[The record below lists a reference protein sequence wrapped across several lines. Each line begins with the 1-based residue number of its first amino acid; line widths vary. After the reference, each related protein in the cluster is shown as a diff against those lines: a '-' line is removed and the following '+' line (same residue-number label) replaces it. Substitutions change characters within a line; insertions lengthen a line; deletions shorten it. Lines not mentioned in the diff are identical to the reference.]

1 MRSTTRS
8 ASKHAAVRRPPLR
21 PQAAKHVYAVKVFGT
36 SANYLRE
43 FKNSFRRIPPIPR
56 FALFCFCCGF
66 SRSASFA
73 SYRSSKVIHRRRGEP
88 GFASPQ
94 TTVSNFGGRQKMGC
108 EKLRLLLNPP
118 IEHAGSGRRIL
129 RPNVATFSQ
138 RLSLRNPA
146 PCRKGMLRTLRLQA
160 ETWQRRTSISLSIRQ
175 GPRAQSTNLN

>member
-1 MRSTTRS
+1 MKQWIKPVQVERNSHITAEPSQPLTTHARQSAAAGSSTTAALRLKVPSFLCVLS
-8 ASKHAAVRRPPLR
+8 AS
-21 PQAAKHVYAVKVFGT
+21 
-36 SANYLRE
+36 S
-43 FKNSFRRIPPIPR
+43 
-56 FALFCFCCGF
+56 
-66 SRSASFA
+66 A

>member
-1 MRSTTRS
+1 MQRPTTTPAPSPFRHESIHPLSINPSGSRLCVEMDPASTKPVPSRL
-8 ASKHAAVRRPPLR
+8 PPLI
-21 PQAAKHVYAVKVFGT
+21 HSST
-36 SANYLRE
+36 N
-43 FKNSFRRIPPIPR
+43 PPIPR
-56 FALFCFCCGF
+56 
-66 SRSASFA
+66 SA

>member
-1 MRSTTRS
+1 MPDRLFNEIAGTWHDRQTVPD
-8 ASKHAAVRRPPLR
+8 ARRQMPCI
-21 PQAAKHVYAVKVFGT
+21 
-36 SANYLRE
+36 S
-43 FKNSFRRIPPIPR
+43 S
-56 FALFCFCCGF
+56 
-66 SRSASFA
+66 SA
-73 SYRSSKVIHRRRGEP
+73 SYRSTKVIHRRRGEP
-88 GFASPQ
+88 GFASLQ

>member
-1 MRSTTRS
+1 MRNRSRLIRRARAPQWSRTGGNEPCRPCCGWVFDHSRAPSESRCLLLCVLS
-8 ASKHAAVRRPPLR
+8 AS
-21 PQAAKHVYAVKVFGT
+21 
-36 SANYLRE
+36 S
-43 FKNSFRRIPPIPR
+43 
-56 FALFCFCCGF
+56 
-66 SRSASFA
+66 A

-108 EKLRLLLNPP
+108 EKLGLLLNPP

-129 RPNVATFSQ
+129 HPNVATFSQ